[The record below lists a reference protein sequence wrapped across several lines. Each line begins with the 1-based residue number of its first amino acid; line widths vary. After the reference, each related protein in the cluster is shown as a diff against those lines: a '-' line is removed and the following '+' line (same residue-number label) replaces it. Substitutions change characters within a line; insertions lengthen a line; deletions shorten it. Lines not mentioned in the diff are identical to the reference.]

1 MYIPVKETITT
12 LADWSQV
19 IAGVLFFGA
28 LLTAM
33 VIFIIGIIKL
43 TYQGVMHDEVF
54 SRSINGTGDDLL
66 QSAGGPVT
74 DNGDNGGTG
83 SGSHCAHCNCKAMQ
97 DGTGAGREAEH
108 QRLDQQSG
116 S

>member
-12 LADWSQV
+12 LADWSQI
-19 IAGVLFFGA
+19 IAGVLFFGV

-54 SRSINGTGDDLL
+54 SRNTNSTGDDLL
-66 QSAGGPVT
+66 QSAGGSVA
-74 DNGDNGGTG
+74 DNSDNGGTR
-83 SGSHCAHCNCKAMQ
+83 SGSHCPNCSCKTVQNSA
-97 DGTGAGREAEH
+97 GAGREAEH
-108 QRLDQQSG
+108 QRLDQQPG